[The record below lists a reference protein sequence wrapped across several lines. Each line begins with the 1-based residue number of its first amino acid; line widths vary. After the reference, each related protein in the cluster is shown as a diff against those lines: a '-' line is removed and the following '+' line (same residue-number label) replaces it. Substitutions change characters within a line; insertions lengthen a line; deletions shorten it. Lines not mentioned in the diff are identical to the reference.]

1 MNRHQLP
8 PGLQRRVLRQEQ
20 QNFTATRGI
29 DEEGLIRSMPKSLRR
44 DIKRHLCLDL
54 VKQVPLFQVVDSAAL
69 DAVCERL
76 KPLILIHGTEIVRQ
90 GEPVCMMLFLI
101 RGTIRSTHTMSHGT
115 ASLHESLP
123 LTALSLPPL
132 PSFSIPSAPS
142 LTLFTP
148 NLPLFPFPS
157 SLPRRTSLALP
168 SPPPPLPPQLV
179 SHPGWKLLWGRA
191 ALVGL
196 GPLPKHQP
204 ASLRYCLALP
214 TPLPIL
220 PPLTPQLVSHPG
232 WQILRGRAALVVAGP
247 LVSHP
252 GWKLLWGRAA
262 LVAAGPLP
270 GHQPD
275 SKACP
280 AIHLSHLPLEL
291 LPHPGWVFLWRGAA
305 LVGSRPLFHPDT
317 HQLAAAAAVTPTSV
331 CSPRLPSPIPCSSC
345 LIRDGYFYGEELLS
359 WGLGQSPDT
368 NQLPS
373 ATATL
378 TTVTAVE
385 GFVLEAED
393 LLFVTT
399 HFKFNWKS
407 QRIQRWVRYY
417 SPHWRTWAA
426 LTIQIAW
433 RRHVARQHATS
444 LQRSLDAHA
453 DVDVCGGQLTTDTP
467 SGAPPASAATAPA
480 PVPVPATATATTIDT
495 PTTAPISSTAPLDP
509 ALTTTAT
516 EQGRGIPGDNGGGGT
531 RLGRPRMDVDEIE
544 ALQRRDRM
552 RLYNAIFSS
561 PKPRG
566 SMDKNP

>member
-1 MNRHQLP
+1 MNRHQLPCLPRQSLPTHLHPPHFDPFPYPSPSHTQVFLHSITSRMEEMQLRRQDLTWWMNRHQLP

-76 KPLILIHGTEIVRQ
+76 KPLILIHGTE
-90 GEPVCMMLFLI
+90 P
-101 RGTIRSTHTMSHGT
+101 
-115 ASLHESLP
+115 ASYR
-123 LTALSLPPL
+123 PL
-132 PSFSIPSAPS
+132 PSSSPFLFHS
-142 LTLFTP
+142 LCS
-148 NLPLFPFPS
+148 LPHPFHSQSPPFPLS
-157 SLPRRTSLALP
+157 ILPPPSYLPRP
-168 SPPPPLPPQLV
+168 PFPPPPLPPQLV

-399 HFKFNWKS
+399 HFKVITGKVSQQAAKDLPSCLLAFLRISTGRASAFSDSAHSAVGALLLATLVSSGGASIIVYPPRLLLSIPPCPQFNWKS
-407 QRIQRWVRYY
+407 QRIQRWVHY
-417 SPHWRTWAA
+417 
-426 LTIQIAW
+426 
-433 RRHVARQHATS
+433 
-444 LQRSLDAHA
+444 
-453 DVDVCGGQLTTDTP
+453 
-467 SGAPPASAATAPA
+467 
-480 PVPVPATATATTIDT
+480 
-495 PTTAPISSTAPLDP
+495 
-509 ALTTTAT
+509 
-516 EQGRGIPGDNGGGGT
+516 
-531 RLGRPRMDVDEIE
+531 
-544 ALQRRDRM
+544 
-552 RLYNAIFSS
+552 
-561 PKPRG
+561 
-566 SMDKNP
+566 